1 MIFSTSL
8 WLVSLV
14 KSGDCLTLSW
24 SCVDHGG
31 RTLLAVSSLRD
42 KIERACGYLNLNPLK
57 FGS

>member
-42 KIERACGYLNLNPLK
+42 KIERACG
-57 FGS
+57 